1 MFKERECFMSKAGDV
16 DFELMEMSHE
26 EDFNS
31 DIPVTTENTPV
42 LTFYC
47 C

>member
-1 MFKERECFMSKAGDV
+1 MFKEREIFMSKAGDV
-16 DFELMEMSHE
+16 DFELKEVRQE

-31 DIPVTTENTPV
+31 AIPVTTENTPV